1 MRFIILLTALFALP
15 AQAKDCLGE
24 SELFFYIVAAKWA
37 VNSGIA
43 KDPGSFDGEK
53 WLYIWGSTGSKF
65 EEKTISDSTAK
76 AMARLVAEN
85 DFSENPEVE
94 VNIFEDY
101 WYLSCKTKING
112 GSVNPL
118 KDIAK
123 DSLIDC
129 WNAASSREDFQSCL
143 TPLVN
148 ES

>member
-1 MRFIILLTALFALP
+1 MRFIILLIALFALP
-15 AQAKDCLGE
+15 AQAQDCLGE
-24 SELFFYIVAAKWA
+24 SEVFFNIVAAKWA
-37 VNSGIA
+37 VNTGIA
-43 KDPGSFDGEK
+43 NDPDSFDGEK
-53 WLYIWGSTGSKF
+53 WLYIWGGAGSIF
-65 EEKTISDSTAK
+65 EEKKISDKTAK